1 MTIKMLLSTAAA
13 ALIIGS
19 IGVAHATGSPRPD
32 TTDQSKVRGSAAATQ
47 SARSG
52 QTGSA
57 LGRPRAFE
65 GSGIETRRAR
75 FGNAHMNWN
84 FEVGRPPGDFTR

>member
-1 MTIKMLLSTAAA
+1 MTSGMLLTAAA
-13 ALIIGS
+13 AARSVASTGL
-19 IGVAHATGSPRPD
+19 AHAAGSPRPD
-32 TTDQSKVRGSAAATQ
+32 TTDQSKVRGTAAIQ
-47 SARSG
+47 SARSDQAG
-52 QTGSA
+52 AA

-84 FEVGRPPGDFTR
+84 FEVGRPPGDYTR

>member
-1 MTIKMLLSTAAA
+1 MTTRMLLTAAAA
-13 ALIIGS
+13 ALIVAGT
-19 IGVAHATGSPRPD
+19 GLAHAAGSPRPD
-32 TTDQSKVRGSAAATQ
+32 TTDQSKVRGSATQ
-47 SARSG
+47 SARSD
-52 QTGSA
+52 QAASA

-84 FEVGRPPGDFTR
+84 FEVGRPPGDYTR